1 MLESQQKK
9 KAGPVS
15 QSFWNISGKRDVTLS
30 NNVQYVLDGGALL
43 HRIPW
48 ARGTSFANILGS
60 YSNYVKSHYGRAVVV
75 FDGYEESSTKDMTHM
90 RRSKGKKSVT
100 VTFTI
105 DMNLTITKEAFLTN
119 VKNKKRFVHF
129 LGDHLEASGCQVFHA
144 KEDADLL
151 IVNKTLEEAERK
163 DAVLVGDDTDLLVLL
178 LHHFSADNKR
188 VFFAPEPKKGSK
200 NRIWDIQQVQA
211 ALGSFTCL
219 HLLFLHA
226 FLGCDTTS
234 RLYGVGKGSILKKF
248 KENVELQKA
257 AVVFDGPNST
267 QAQVQEARE
276 KAFVAIYG
284 GKKSD
289 NLNSLRFKKDTAKK

>member
-119 VKNKKRFVHF
+119 VKNKKWFGHI
-129 LGDHLEASGCQVFHA
+129 LGDHLEARGCQFFYA

-151 IVNKTLEEAERK
+151 IVSKTLKEAERK
-163 DAVLVGDDTDLLVLL
+163 DAVLVENDMDLFCCSIISLL
-178 LHHFSADNKR
+178 TTKE
-188 VFFAPEPKKGSK
+188 FFLLQNQKM
-200 NRIWDIQQVQA
+200 VQKIEF
-211 ALGSFTCL
+211 GT
-219 HLLFLHA
+219 
-226 FLGCDTTS
+226 
-234 RLYGVGKGSILKKF
+234 
-248 KENVELQKA
+248 
-257 AVVFDGPNST
+257 
-267 QAQVQEARE
+267 
-276 KAFVAIYG
+276 
-284 GKKSD
+284 
-289 NLNSLRFKKDTAKK
+289 